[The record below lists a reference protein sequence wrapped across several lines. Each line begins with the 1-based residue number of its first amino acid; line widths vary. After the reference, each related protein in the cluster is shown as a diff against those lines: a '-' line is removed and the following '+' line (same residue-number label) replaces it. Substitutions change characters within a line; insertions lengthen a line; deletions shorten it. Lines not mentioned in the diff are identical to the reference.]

1 MKPRYGITDKSP
13 RHDYNALCRDW
24 WTDVRSLPSRAE
36 VVQVIK
42 SSFWANGVRVSDS
55 FCREL
60 YSHYST
66 ADAYM
71 LYDDVIPC
79 LQRLSRAGLVMGV
92 ISDFDERL
100 DGILQGLGVSS
111 YIAFIVQ
118 SFVEG
123 YSKPSKEL
131 WTAAVAQAGGRV
143 DEGWHVG
150 DDPKKDAF
158 EDATTIIVDRSGAI
172 TTDFQKIASLEQLP
186 QLLNIP

>member
-1 MKPRYGITDKSP
+1 MSSAIIARRCSSGI
-13 RHDYNALCRDW
+13 
-24 WTDVRSLPSRAE
+24 
-36 VVQVIK
+36 
-42 SSFWANGVRVSDS
+42 
-55 FCREL
+55 
-60 YSHYST
+60 
-66 ADAYM
+66 
-71 LYDDVIPC
+71 
-79 LQRLSRAGLVMGV
+79 

-100 DGILQGLGVSS
+100 EEILQGIGVMSS

-131 WTAAVAQAGGRV
+131 WTAAVAQAGGQV
-143 DEGWHVG
+143 DEGWHIG

-158 EDATTIIVDRSGAI
+158 KDATTIIVDRSGAI

>member
-1 MKPRYGITDKSP
+1 
-13 RHDYNALCRDW
+13 
-24 WTDVRSLPSRAE
+24 
-36 VVQVIK
+36 VQVIK
-42 SSFWANGVRVSDS
+42 SSFSANGVAVSDS
-55 FCREL
+55 FCHEL

-66 ADAYM
+66 ADAYI

-79 LQRLSRAGLVMGV
+79 LQRLSRAGVVMGV

-100 DGILQGLGVSS
+100 EGIQQGLGVSS

-131 WTAAVAQAGGRV
+131 WTTAISQAGGQV
-143 DEGWHVG
+143 EEGWHVG

-158 EDATTIIVDRSGAI
+158 EDPTIIIVDRSGAI
-172 TTDFQKIASLEQLP
+172 TTDFQKITSLEQLP
-186 QLLNIP
+186 RLLNIP

>member
-1 MKPRYGITDKSP
+1 MKPRYGITDKLP

-24 WTDVRSLPSRAE
+24 WTDVRSLTSRADD
-36 VVQVIK
+36 VQVIK

-55 FCREL
+55 FCSEL
-60 YSHYST
+60 YSYYST
-66 ADAYM
+66 ADAYT

-79 LQRLSRAGLVMGV
+79 LQRLSRAGVVMGV

-100 DGILQGLGVSS
+100 EGILKGLGVSS

-143 DEGWHVG
+143 DQGWHVG
-150 DDPKKDAF
+150 DDPRKDAF
-158 EDATTIIVDRSGAI
+158 EDATTIIIDRSGAI
-172 TTDFQKIASLEQLP
+172 TTDLQKIASLEQLP
-186 QLLNIP
+186 QLLKIP